1 MEKLIEKYGQP
12 LIDLVIKID
21 DLTIEEVADHE
32 YLEDR
37 IITHLDWATI
47 VGDAAFSGLAKVTST
62 ITNQ

>member
-21 DLTIEEVADHE
+21 DLSVREVKDLE

-37 IITHLDWATI
+37 IITHIERLSTYTFPAW
-47 VGDAAFSGLAKVTST
+47 ST
-62 ITNQ
+62 INNQ

>member
-21 DLTIEEVADHE
+21 DLSVGEVKDLE

-37 IITHLDWATI
+37 IITHIEW
-47 VGDAAFSGLAKVTST
+47 ST
-62 ITNQ
+62 INNQ